1 MQNIESILEEKKI
14 FIGKTAGD
22 SMEPMLCEGHDTVI
36 IVPPVFPLK
45 TGDVPVYRRD
55 GHYTMHRIIKA
66 TKKRY
71 YISGDNRKNL
81 ETDVKERDIV
91 GVLAAFYKEQTYVS
105 CDDPAYL
112 DYTKKM
118 CRRFPR
124 LLWMHAVK
132 GFGGKILNFC
142 KGR

>member
-1 MQNIESILEEKKI
+1 MQNIESVLEEKKI

-22 SMEPMLCEGHDTVI
+22 SMEPMLCEGRDTVI

-71 YISGDNRKNL
+71 YIAGDNRQSL
-81 ETDVKERDIV
+81 ETDIKESDIV
-91 GVLAAFYKEQTYVS
+91 GVLAAFYKEKTYVS
-105 CDDPAYL
+105 CDDPVYL

-118 CRRFPR
+118 CRRFKG
-124 LLWMHAVK
+124 LLWMYAVK
-132 GFGGKILNFC
+132 CAYGKILKFC

>member
-22 SMEPMLCEGHDTVI
+22 SMEPMLREGRDTVI

-66 TKKRY
+66 TPKRY
-71 YISGDNRKNL
+71 YIAGDNRKGL

-91 GVLAAFYKEQTYVS
+91 GVLAAFYRDKTYVS
-105 CDDPAYL
+105 CDSPEYLAYA
-112 DYTKKM
+112 KKM
-118 CRRFPR
+118 CRRFPVR
-124 LLWMHAVK
+124 LWKDIMRR
-132 GFGGKILNFC
+132 FCGKFIKVC